1 MRPPP
6 PLTLLCAPSRAWR
19 AVCASLAAAA
29 AAAMA
34 AWVAGHLGTPL
45 PWTLGASLVAAATG
59 ALLCIRVAGP
69 LQPAHVSWDGQ
80 HWAVDEVPGDL
91 QVMLDIDRWLLLRSQ
106 PHDGAAV
113 RWLAISCARGAGDW
127 PALRTALYSDPPQAT
142 RGTQASKASKVHK
155 AHGAQKAQ
163 KADQTT
169 PPNTAAPHVRAPD
182 RAAD

>member
-1 MRPPP
+1 
-6 PLTLLCAPSRAWR
+6 
-19 AVCASLAAAA
+19 
-29 AAAMA
+29 MA
-34 AWVAGHLGTPL
+34 AWIAGHLGTPL
-45 PWTLGASLVAAATG
+45 PWTLGASLLAASAG

-69 LQPAHVSWDGQ
+69 LQPAQVSWDGQ
-80 HWAVDEVPGDL
+80 HWAVDEVPGEL

-106 PHDGAAV
+106 PYDGGAA

-127 PALRTALYSDPPQAT
+127 SALRTALYSGPPQAT
-142 RGTQASKASKVHK
+142 RATRATRATQASKAIE
-155 AHGAQKAQ
+155 AQ